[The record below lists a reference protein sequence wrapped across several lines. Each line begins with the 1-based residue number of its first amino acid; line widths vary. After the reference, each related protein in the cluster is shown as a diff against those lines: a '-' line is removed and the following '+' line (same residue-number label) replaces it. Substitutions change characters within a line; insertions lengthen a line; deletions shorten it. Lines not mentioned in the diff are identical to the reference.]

1 MDRHSSE
8 IWATV
13 RRYGAGEF
21 AHMESDTQAATYFII
36 RDRWIQLLL
45 AMPAPKAAE
54 LTKTE
59 AGADRSAS
67 AVETAREPAYRSRWQ
82 ARALIIEAQFEV
94 VEVGIV
100 VFEDE
105 PLANTVP
112 PGASIAFGEVL
123 PETMRLAREK
133 TALDR
138 SAVCKR
144 ELVLVS

>member
-1 MDRHSSE
+1 
-8 IWATV
+8 
-13 RRYGAGEF
+13 
-21 AHMESDTQAATYFII
+21 
-36 RDRWIQLLL
+36 
-45 AMPAPKAAE
+45 MPAPKAAE

-67 AVETAREPAYRSRWQ
+67 AVETAREPACRSRWQ

-123 PETMRLAREK
+123 PENMRLAREK

-138 SAVCKR
+138 SAV
-144 ELVLVS
+144 

>member
-1 MDRHSSE
+1 M
-8 IWATV
+8 
-13 RRYGAGEF
+13 
-21 AHMESDTQAATYFII
+21 
-36 RDRWIQLLL
+36 
-45 AMPAPKAAE
+45 
-54 LTKTE
+54 
-59 AGADRSAS
+59 
-67 AVETAREPAYRSRWQ
+67 
-82 ARALIIEAQFEV
+82 
-94 VEVGIV
+94 

-144 ELVLVS
+144 ELVLVSQGPPSKNPRPLARLRGDVTQRAWIARSCPAR